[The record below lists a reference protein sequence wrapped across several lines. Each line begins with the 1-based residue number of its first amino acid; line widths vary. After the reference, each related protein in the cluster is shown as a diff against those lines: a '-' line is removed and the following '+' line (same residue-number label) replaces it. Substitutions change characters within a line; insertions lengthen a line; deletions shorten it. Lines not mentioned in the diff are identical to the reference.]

1 MDPEQWKK
9 HHENFVQSMV
19 QILANRPTSNI
30 MVFIDNGEGVEFY
43 SSTQNSLWMFGVMK
57 IVNEKMLA
65 EHRYQLAVEMQEAQ
79 RARLEAEFHTAA
91 DIAKGSV
98 N

>member
-30 MVFIDNGEGVEFY
+30 MVFIDNGERTLVIHSER
-43 SSTQNSLWMFGVMK
+43 
-57 IVNEKMLA
+57 VN
-65 EHRYQLAVEMQEAQ
+65 
-79 RARLEAEFHTAA
+79 
-91 DIAKGSV
+91 
-98 N
+98 

>member
-9 HHENFVQSMV
+9 HHEKFVESMV
-19 QILANRPTSNI
+19 QILANRPRAEI
-30 MVFIDNGEGVEFY
+30 LVFIDNGEGVEFY
-43 SSTQNSLWMFGVMK
+43 SSTQNALWLFGVMK

-65 EHRYQLAVEMQEAQ
+65 EHRHHLAIEMHQAD
-79 RARLEAEFHTAA
+79 RARLEAEFQSAA